1 MSLRRPFAAVLQ
13 FLRVR
18 QGFFQHSIAGGVT
31 QSHISQLES
40 LKTSATVDTTIELA
54 AALSIEAT
62 AFFAMVIAAD
72 QKRSPREVLHSAILA
87 LEELGLAD
95 EQMPDEPSRLEPP
108 RVAGARE
115 KKRLVQELK
124 ARGMSRSEVV
134 RELGYSTAT
143 VGRLWRDS

>member
-1 MSLRRPFAAVLQ
+1 
-13 FLRVR
+13 
-18 QGFFQHSIAGGVT
+18 
-31 QSHISQLES
+31 
-40 LKTSATVDTTIELA
+40 
-54 AALSIEAT
+54 
-62 AFFAMVIAAD
+62 MVIAAD

>member
-18 QGFFQHSIAGGVT
+18 QGFFQHAIAGGVT

-40 LKTSATVDTTIELA
+40 LKTSATIDTTIELA
-54 AALSIEAT
+54 AALNIEAT
-62 AFFAMVIAAD
+62 AFFAMVVAAD
-72 QKRSPREVLHSAILA
+72 QKRSPREVLHSAISA

-95 EQMPDEPSRLEPP
+95 EQMPDKPSRLEPP

-143 VGRLWRDS
+143 VGRLWRD